1 MERKEQWINQI
12 MDTEVYINQ
21 AKPSQALQARLKRI
35 PNTLSVSYIR
45 LPKKVVWSV
54 AASIAVLICMNFI
67 AVNEYSSNTSSSS
80 NSTELMDSHFSYLT
94 QIEL

>member
-35 PNTLSVSYIR
+35 PNTLFELRDAR
-45 LPKKVVWSV
+45 L
-54 AASIAVLICMNFI
+54 LILEPSLLRKC
-67 AVNEYSSNTSSSS
+67 ARLSLPH
-80 NSTELMDSHFSYLT
+80 ELSEFLS
-94 QIEL
+94 